1 MALDAASPPPAW
13 TPAQSRAQLA
23 AVAWL
28 RWRLFLNAFRRNNKK
43 RSTPSLVFLTLLRI
57 WIWAVIACFF
67 VGPVVGT
74 GFAAY
79 YAPTRLGTI
88 LWSIFT
94 IHLFI
99 SVNVMP
105 GIAGFDLTTLLRFP
119 ISFAQ
124 YLAMRLFFGLFAIS
138 TIVAT
143 LCLASAAVGLG
154 LANHEIFPWAA
165 LVLAVFA
172 LHNVFFIRMALAWV
186 DRWMATRRAR
196 EIFGAIVLIASLS
209 FQLALSGTRGH
220 RGQHTNPFARFT
232 AIQHLLAPLHPL
244 VAYLPPSLAADA
256 ILDRAHSSLA
266 PAYAS
271 LLGIITFALVFL
283 AIFAI
288 RLQNEFRGENLSEA
302 NRRAPRPAPKSIAA
316 PAPQPEIS
324 ATAASVV
331 PIVNPTPTTG
341 LRLPPTIAA
350 CLQKELIYLKR
361 SGAQLYGLI
370 TPIFFVFIITRTNR
384 TLSGSPML
392 LPYAVSYVMFGLLAN
407 LYNVLGA
414 DAAGFNLY
422 LLAPVRLR
430 DVLIAKNLVN
440 SSVILAEVLFALAAV
455 SLILGGLPTAAM
467 LVPTMLWVAFAL
479 LVNLSV
485 GNLRSLLAPMRFELG
500 KTRRAPMAKGG
511 ALISLGVLLGTI
523 GLGIPILF
531 ACRYFHQL
539 WLASLIFI
547 LLDAAAVL
555 AYLTVLARVDSIAAN
570 HREDLVEALCKA

>member
-1 MALDAASPPPAW
+1 MALDATPASAAW
-13 TPAQSRAQLA
+13 TEAESRAQLA

-43 RSTPSLVFLTLLRI
+43 RSVASLIVLMLLRI
-57 WIWAVIACFF
+57 VGWAVIACFL

-79 YAPTRLGTI
+79 YAPARLGTI

-105 GIAGFDLTTLLRFP
+105 GTVGFDLTTLLRFP

-124 YLAMRLFFGLFAIS
+124 YLAMRLFFGFFAIS
-138 TIVAT
+138 TVVAT
-143 LCLASAAVGLG
+143 FCLAAAAVGLG

-209 FQLALSGTRGH
+209 FQLLITGARGHRGH

-232 AIQHLLAPLHPL
+232 VIQHLLAPLHPL

-256 ILDRAHSSLA
+256 VLDHNRLA
-266 PAYAS
+266 LGPAYAS
-271 LLGIITFALVFL
+271 LLGVVAFALVFL

-288 RLQNEFRGENLSEA
+288 RLRKEFRGENLSEA
-302 NRRAPRPAPKSIAA
+302 SRRAPRSATRPITA
-316 PAPQPEIS
+316 PAPEIS
-324 ATAASVV
+324 ASLAV
-331 PIVNPTPTTG
+331 TTQTTR

-384 TLSGSPML
+384 VLSGSAML

-440 SSVILAEVLFALAAV
+440 SSVILAEVLLALAAV
-455 SLILGGLPTAAM
+455 SLILGGLPAAAM

-479 LVNLSV
+479 LVNLAV

-523 GLGIPILF
+523 GLGIPVLL
-531 ACRYFHQL
+531 ACRYFHVL
-539 WLASLIFI
+539 WLASLIFT
-547 LLDAAAVL
+547 LLDAAAIL
-555 AYLTVLARVDSIAAN
+555 AYLTVLARVDSIAAD

>member
-1 MALDAASPPPAW
+1 MALDAAPAPTAW
-13 TPAQSRAQLA
+13 TPAQSRAQLS

-43 RSTPSLVFLTLLRI
+43 RSVTSLIVLMLVRVVG
-57 WIWAVIACFF
+57 WAVIACFM

-88 LWSIFT
+88 LWGIFT

-99 SVNVMP
+99 SINVMP
-105 GIAGFDLTTLLRFP
+105 GTVGFDLTTLLRFP

-124 YLAMRLFFGLFAIS
+124 YLAMRLFFGFFAIS

-209 FQLALSGTRGH
+209 FQLLLTGSRGH
-220 RGQHTNPFARFT
+220 RGQHTNPFARFA

-244 VAYLPPSLAADA
+244 VASLPPSLAADA
-256 ILDRAHSSLA
+256 ILDRAHAAL
-266 PAYAS
+266 AYAS
-271 LLGIITFALVFL
+271 LLGILAFALLFL
-283 AIFAI
+283 GIFAI
-288 RLQNEFRGENLSEA
+288 RLQKEFRGENLSEA
-302 NRRAPRPAPKSIAA
+302 TRRATRPATKPIAA
-316 PAPQPEIS
+316 PAPEIP
-324 ATAASVV
+324 ASVPV
-331 PIVNPTPTTG
+331 ATPALG

-407 LYNVLGA
+407 LYNVLGS

-455 SLILGGLPTAAM
+455 SLILGGLPAAAM

-531 ACRYFHQL
+531 ACRHFNLL
-539 WLASLIFI
+539 WLASLIFT

-555 AYLTVLARVDSIAAN
+555 AYLTILARVDSIAAN

>member
-1 MALDAASPPPAW
+1 MALDHAPATW
-13 TPAQSRAQLA
+13 TPAQYRAQFT

-28 RWRLFLNAFRRNNKK
+28 RWRLFVNNFRRNNKK
-43 RSTPSLVFLTLLRI
+43 RSVTSLVFLTLLRV
-57 WIWAVIACFF
+57 WVWCVIACFF
-67 VGPVVGT
+67 VGPIVG
-74 GFAAY
+74 GGVAAY
-79 YAPTRLGTI
+79 YSPGRLGTI
-88 LWSIFT
+88 LWTIFT

-99 SVNVMP
+99 SVNVMQ
-105 GIAGFDLTTLLRFP
+105 GLVGFDLTTLLRFP

-124 YLAMRLFFGLFAIS
+124 YLAMRIFFGLFAIS
-138 TIVAT
+138 TVVAT

-154 LANHEIFPWAA
+154 LANHKIFPWAA

-172 LHNVFFIRMALAWV
+172 LHNVFFIRMVMAWV

-196 EIFGAIVLIASLS
+196 EIFGAIVLIGSLS
-209 FQLALSGTRGH
+209 FQLLLTGARGH
-220 RGQHTNPFARFT
+220 RGQHTNPFARFG

-244 VAYLPPSLAADA
+244 VAYAPPSLAADA
-256 ILDRAHSSLA
+256 ILDHAHSA
-266 PAYAS
+266 PTPAFAS
-271 LLGIITFALVFL
+271 LLGLVACALVFL
-283 AIFAI
+283 TIFAV
-288 RLQNEFRGENLSEA
+288 RLQKEFRGENLSEA
-302 NRRAPRPAPKSIAA
+302 SRRAPRQAAKSIAA
-316 PAPQPEIS
+316 PSPQPDIS
-324 ATAASVV
+324 A
-331 PIVNPTPTTG
+331 PIATPTTG
-341 LRLPPTIAA
+341 LRLPPTIGA

-370 TPIFFVFIITRTNR
+370 TPIFFVFILTRTNR
-384 TLSGSPML
+384 MLSGSAML
-392 LPYAVSYVMFGLLAN
+392 LPYAVTYVMFGLLAN

-440 SSVILAEVLFALAAV
+440 SSVILGEVVLALAAV
-455 SLILGGLPTAAM
+455 SLILGGLPATAM
-467 LVPTMLWVAFAL
+467 LVPTMLWAAFAL
-479 LVNLSV
+479 LVNLTV

-531 ACRYFHQL
+531 ACRHFNLL
-539 WLASLIFI
+539 WLASLIFL
-547 LLDAAAVL
+547 LLDAAAAL

-570 HREDLVEALCKA
+570 HREDLIEALCRA

>member
-1 MALDAASPPPAW
+1 MALDAAPAPTAW
-13 TPAQSRAQLA
+13 TPAQSRAQLS

-43 RSTPSLVFLTLLRI
+43 RSVTSLIVLMLVRVVG
-57 WIWAVIACFF
+57 WAVIACFM

-88 LWSIFT
+88 LWGIFT

-99 SVNVMP
+99 SINVMP
-105 GIAGFDLTTLLRFP
+105 GTVGFDLTTLLRFP

-124 YLAMRLFFGLFAIS
+124 YLAMRLFFGFFAIS

-209 FQLALSGTRGH
+209 FQLLLTGSRGH
-220 RGQHTNPFARFT
+220 RGQHTNPFARFA

-244 VAYLPPSLAADA
+244 VASLPPSLAADA
-256 ILDRAHSSLA
+256 ILDRAHAAL
-266 PAYAS
+266 AYAS
-271 LLGIITFALVFL
+271 LLGILAFALLFL
-283 AIFAI
+283 GIFAI
-288 RLQNEFRGENLSEA
+288 RLQKEFRGENLSEA
-302 NRRAPRPAPKSIAA
+302 TRRATRPATKPIAA
-316 PAPQPEIS
+316 PAPEIP
-324 ATAASVV
+324 ASVPV
-331 PIVNPTPTTG
+331 ATPALG

-392 LPYAVSYVMFGLLAN
+392 LPYAVSYVMFGLLVN
-407 LYNVLGA
+407 LYNVLGS

-455 SLILGGLPTAAM
+455 SLILGGLPAAAM

-500 KTRRAPMAKGG
+500 KIRRAPMAKGG

-531 ACRYFHQL
+531 ACRHFNLL
-539 WLASLIFI
+539 WLASLIFT

-555 AYLTVLARVDSIAAN
+555 AYLTILARVDSIAAN

>member
-1 MALDAASPPPAW
+1 MALDAASTPPAW
-13 TPAQSRAQLA
+13 TAAESRAQFA
-23 AVAWL
+23 AIAWL
-28 RWRLFLNAFRRNNKK
+28 RWRLFLNAFRRNHKK
-43 RSTPSLVFLTLLRI
+43 RSTASLVFLTLLSI
-57 WIWAVIACFF
+57 WGWAVIACFM
-67 VGPVVGT
+67 VGPVLGT

-79 YAPTRLGTI
+79 YAPARLGTI

-99 SVNVMP
+99 SINVMP
-105 GIAGFDLTTLLRFP
+105 GTVGFDLTTLLRFP

-124 YLAMRLFFGLFAIS
+124 YLAMRLFFGFFAIS

-154 LANHEIFPWAA
+154 LANHGIFPWAA

-209 FQLALSGTRGH
+209 FQLLLTGSRGH
-220 RGQHTNPFARFT
+220 RGQHANPFARFT

-244 VAYLPPSLAADA
+244 VAYAPPSLAADA
-256 ILDRAHSSLA
+256 ILDRAHAALA
-266 PAYAS
+266 YTR
-271 LLGIITFALVFL
+271 LLGILAFALL
-283 AIFAI
+283 SLGIFAI
-288 RLQNEFRGENLSEA
+288 RLQKEFRGENLSEA
-302 NRRAPRPAPKSIAA
+302 HRRAPRPATKPIAA
-316 PAPQPEIS
+316 PAPEIP
-324 ATAASVV
+324 ASVPV
-331 PIVNPTPTTG
+331 APSTVH

-384 TLSGSPML
+384 ALSGSSML

-407 LYNVLGA
+407 LYNVLGS

-455 SLILGGLPTAAM
+455 SLILGGLPAAAM

-531 ACRYFHQL
+531 ACRHFDRM
-539 WLASLIFI
+539 WLASVIFT

-555 AYLTVLARVDSIAAN
+555 AYLTVLARVDSIAAS
-570 HREDLVEALCKA
+570 HREDLVEALCKV